1 MYLSKHKNDFY
12 YIYYKQ
18 PNGKRTK
25 VATKTKFKSEA
36 LKYLSRF
43 ELELSKRVE
52 LDYTQISLKKFAFEF
67 LKHSESIHSKKTT
80 RDYRQTFIFMRRY
93 FNNPNLETLTTKQIN
108 EYLQHRIEFSSIYQ
122 GRKDLINLKSAFNF
136 AVKNNYILTNP
147 CNDISRIKTP
157 EKQPLYFSK
166 SELDKFLLSI
176 DNDDFKDLVLLA
188 VNTGLR
194 QMELL
199 TLTKEQI
206 DLNSG
211 IITLN
216 NRTHITKSRKI
227 RVIPL
232 NATAREILN
241 KRIALN
247 PIFPFT
253 ADKTIKLMKKYREKA
268 EIRNELS
275 FHSLRHTF
283 ASWLVQKGVP
293 ILNVS
298 KLLGHSDVK
307 TTQIY
312 AHVSNS
318 ELMSSVEMLN

>member
-1 MYLSKHKNDFY
+1 MFLSKRKNGIY
-12 YIYYKQ
+12 YIFYDKQ
-18 PNGKRTK
+18 NGNKTCKSTGTK
-25 VATKTKFKSEA
+25 LKSEA
-36 LKYLSRF
+36 LKFLSRF

-52 LDYTQISLKKFAFEF
+52 LNYKQISLKNFAFQF
-67 LKHSESIHSKKTT
+67 LKHSESIHSTKTT
-80 RDYRQTFIFMRRY
+80 RDYKQTFIFMQRY

-108 EYLQHRIEFSSIYQ
+108 EYLQQRIEFSSIYQ

-136 AVKNNYILTNP
+136 AVKNNYILSNP
-147 CNDISRIKTP
+147 CNAISRIKTP

-166 SELDKFLLSI
+166 VELDKFLLSI

-188 VNTGLR
+188 TNTGLR

-211 IITLN
+211 IITLD

-232 NATAREILN
+232 NATAKEILS
-241 KRIALN
+241 KRITLT
-247 PIFPFT
+247 PIFTFT
-253 ADKTIKLMKKYREKA
+253 ADKTIKLMQKYREKA

-318 ELMSSVEMLN
+318 ELMNSVEMLN